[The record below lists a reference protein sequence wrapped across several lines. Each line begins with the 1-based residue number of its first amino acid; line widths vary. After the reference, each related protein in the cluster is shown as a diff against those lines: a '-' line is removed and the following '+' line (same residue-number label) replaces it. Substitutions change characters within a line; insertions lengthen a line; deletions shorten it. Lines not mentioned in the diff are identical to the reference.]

1 MKTKLT
7 ELLGIEAPI
16 IQGGMAWIGTW
27 ELASAVSE
35 AGGLG
40 VIGAGNMPGDLL
52 REQIRQVKAHTKK
65 PFGVN
70 LMLRSP
76 FVEEC
81 VTAVCEEKV
90 PVITTGAG
98 NPGKYIERFKA
109 SGAKVIPVVSAAA
122 LAKRLAGVGVDA
134 VIAEGLESGGHVGKV
149 TTLALV
155 PQVVDAVEL
164 PVIAAGGIAD
174 GRALIAMLAL
184 GAVGVQMGT
193 RFVASEECIAH
204 PAYKD
209 ALLKARDRST
219 VITGRTTGHPVRVIA
234 NALSRQYE
242 KLESINAPLA
252 EIEGLG
258 AGSLRRAAILGDTK
272 TGSIMV
278 GQIAGLVNDIKPVRE
293 IITSIIKEAAVV
305 QQRIS
310 EVKV

>member
-16 IQGGMAWIGTW
+16 IQGGMAWLGTW

-81 VTAVCEEKV
+81 VATVCEEKV

-109 SGAKVIPVVSAAA
+109 SGAKVIPVVSAVA
-122 LAKRLAGVGVDA
+122 LAKRLASVGVDA

-204 PAYKD
+204 PAYKE

-258 AGSLRRAAILGDTK
+258 AGSLRRAAILGDMK

-293 IITSIIKEAAVV
+293 IITSIIKEAAVA

>member
-16 IQGGMAWIGTW
+16 IQGGMAWLGTW

-52 REQIRQVKAHTKK
+52 REQIQQVKAHTKK

-81 VTAVCEEKV
+81 VAAVCEENV

-109 SGAKVIPVVSAAA
+109 SGAKVIPVVSAVA
-122 LAKRLAGVGVDA
+122 LAKRLASVGVDA
-134 VIAEGLESGGHVGKV
+134 IIAEGLESGGHVGKV

-204 PAYKD
+204 PAYKE

-258 AGSLRRAAILGDTK
+258 AGSLRRAAILGDMK

>member
-1 MKTKLT
+1 
-7 ELLGIEAPI
+7 
-16 IQGGMAWIGTW
+16 
-27 ELASAVSE
+27 
-35 AGGLG
+35 
-40 VIGAGNMPGDLL
+40 
-52 REQIRQVKAHTKK
+52 
-65 PFGVN
+65 
-70 LMLRSP
+70 
-76 FVEEC
+76 
-81 VTAVCEEKV
+81 
-90 PVITTGAG
+90 
-98 NPGKYIERFKA
+98 
-109 SGAKVIPVVSAAA
+109 
-122 LAKRLAGVGVDA
+122 
-134 VIAEGLESGGHVGKV
+134 GLESGGHVGKV

-204 PAYKD
+204 PAYKE

-293 IITSIIKEAAVV
+293 IITAIIKEAAVA

>member
-7 ELLGIEAPI
+7 KLLGIEVPI
-16 IQGGMAWIGTW
+16 IQGGMAWLGTW

-52 REQIRQVKAHTKK
+52 REQIRQVKAHTEK

-81 VTAVCEEKV
+81 VAAVCEEQV

-109 SGAKVIPVVSAAA
+109 SGAKVIPVVSAVA

-204 PAYKD
+204 PAYKE

-293 IITSIIKEAAVV
+293 IITAIIKEAAVA

>member
-7 ELLGIEAPI
+7 KLLGIEVPI
-16 IQGGMAWIGTW
+16 IQGGMAWLGTW

-52 REQIRQVKAHTKK
+52 REQIRQVKAHTEK

-81 VTAVCEEKV
+81 VAAVCEEQV

-109 SGAKVIPVVSAAA
+109 SGAKVIPVVSAVA

-155 PQVVDAVEL
+155 PQVVDAVKL

-204 PAYKD
+204 PAYKE

-293 IITSIIKEAAVV
+293 IITLIIKEAAVA

>member
-16 IQGGMAWIGTW
+16 IQGGMAWLGTW

-40 VIGAGNMPGDLL
+40 VIGAGNMQGDLL

-76 FVEEC
+76 FIEEC
-81 VTAVCEEKV
+81 VTVVCEEKV

-98 NPGKYIERFKA
+98 NPGKYIERFKE
-109 SGAKVIPVVSAAA
+109 SGAKVIPVVSAVA

-174 GRALIAMLAL
+174 GRTLIAMLAL

-204 PAYKD
+204 PAYKE

-258 AGSLRRAAILGDTK
+258 AGSLRRAAILGDMK
-272 TGSIMV
+272 TGSIMA

-293 IITSIIKEAAVV
+293 IITSIIKEAAVA